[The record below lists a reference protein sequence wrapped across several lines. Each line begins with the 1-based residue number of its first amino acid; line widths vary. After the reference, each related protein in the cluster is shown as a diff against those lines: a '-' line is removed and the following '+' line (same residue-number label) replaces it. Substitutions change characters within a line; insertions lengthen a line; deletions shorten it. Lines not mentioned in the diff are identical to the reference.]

1 MLERFHQLPAAM
13 RELPQWLLWKYINK
27 GEGKKPAKMP
37 FYANGRL
44 RGWPNGKPKDG
55 VATEAQPNV
64 EQGHELDRAALVSFD
79 EAVEALRI
87 NGGMSGLGFAFL
99 PGDDLIGVDIDGAID
114 PETGEVS
121 ELCRTVVGL
130 CDSFTEYS
138 VSGTGLHIILRGETP
153 KFKDDLIGLEVYC
166 GSQFFTCTGRPW
178 LGAPTEVQTCK
189 PHALAAMR
197 LMVDNSLEAQRVKRE
212 AEKLAKALEEAA
224 AAGQVKPRPAPVQQG
239 GPLPGGDFQRV
250 NAMALDRLDV
260 WVPSIFPDA
269 KAHTSPKGRGYRVT
283 SKALGRD
290 LEEDIAITPGGI
302 QDFGT
307 REGKSAI
314 DLAVEYRGM
323 TPREALLWLAGLLG
337 VELSKPRAR
346 QQAHQAEPPELP
358 EEADPAGFDDRPE
371 APPPPLDENPAAPRK
386 RGEGGEAEAKT
397 GQAKPKKRAP
407 LSEFVAGNLEAL
419 RANFAYQYGSEIA
432 WDIPRRKPIKISHL
446 RHSYGNDAVKIWMS
460 SPSRRVVHD
469 EQVAFEPGVDLGP
482 DCINLF
488 AGLAVEPVEGD
499 CSVMLELLTH
509 LCSTSEVTLTDSDGK
524 VTKVL
529 GAAEIVTWVLRWCAL
544 PLQQIGAKLDTAL
557 IFHGP
562 MGTGKNLFFDVIRDM
577 YGEYGV
583 MVGQTEI
590 EDKYNTWLSRRMFI
604 LGDEVV
610 SRQEMYHAKNRL
622 KWIITQRTKIPIRAM
637 HMDTRW
643 ESNHANLAFLS
654 NESQPLAL
662 EDGDR
667 RMCVIYTPTAERSDL
682 YARVGAFIDGGGAA
696 VFLHYLLNLDL
707 GDFNTHTKPPLTNA
721 KRNLIELGY
730 KPAERFMH
738 EWINGYLALPMR
750 VCSSE
755 QLYGCF
761 RRWAEVSGE
770 RFPPKQAEFT
780 EQAKRICNERVELDA
795 EGRVKD
801 PVMIHK
807 VFQLPKALE
816 EGGGRKAVRCW
827 VPRGCENKENRTD
840 GTPMTEGEWAAG
852 CVRDFE
858 ETARK
863 FLRRERFGSDN
874 GDGNGT

>member
-1 MLERFHQLPAAM
+1 MLDLFHQLPVSM
-13 RELPQWLLWKYINK
+13 QVRQQWLVWKFINK
-27 GEGKKPAKMP
+27 GAGKKPAKVP
-37 FYANGRL
+37 FYASGQP

-55 VATEAQPNV
+55 IATEAQPNV
-64 EQGHELDRAALVSFD
+64 DQGHELDRAALVSF
-79 EAVEALRI
+79 EAALEALRI

-99 PGDDLIGVDIDGAID
+99 PGDGLIGVDIDGAID

-121 ELCRTVVGL
+121 DLCRTVVNL
-130 CDSFTEYS
+130 CDSYTEYS
-138 VSGTGLHIILRGETP
+138 VSGHGVHIILAGETP

-166 GSQFFTCTGRPW
+166 SSQFFTCTGRPW
-178 LGAPTEVQTCK
+178 LGAPKEVQFCQ
-189 PHALAAMR
+189 PHALATMKQ
-197 LMVDNSLEAQRVKRE
+197 MVENSLEAQRVERE
-212 AEKLAKALEEAA
+212 AGKLAKALEDAA
-224 AAGQVKPRPAPVQQG
+224 AAGQVKPKRAPMPQG
-239 GPLPGGDFQRV
+239 GAQPGGDFQRV
-250 NAMALDRLDV
+250 NAMALERLDA

-269 KAHTSPKGRGYRVT
+269 KLHTSPKGRGYRVT

-314 DLAVEYRGM
+314 DLAVEFRGM
-323 TPREALLWLAGLLG
+323 TPREAMLWLASLVG
-337 VELSKPRAR
+337 VEVSKPMPRR
-346 QQAHQAEPPELP
+346 DQHRQAEPPD
-358 EEADPAGFDDRPE
+358 ADDGPAGSDVRPE
-371 APPPPLDENPAAPRK
+371 PPPPPLDEKPAAPRK
-386 RGEGGEAEAKT
+386 RGEGDEAEPET
-397 GQAKPKKRAP
+397 GQGKGKKRAP
-407 LSEFVAGNLEAL
+407 MSEFVKDNLDAL

-446 RHSYGNDAVKIWMS
+446 RHSYGGDAVKIWMA
-460 SPSRRVVHD
+460 SPTRRVVQD

-482 DCINLF
+482 DCINLY

-499 CSVMLELLTH
+499 CSVMVELLTH
-509 LCSTSEVTLTDSDGK
+509 LCSTSEVTVTDADGN
-524 VTKVL
+524 VTKSL
-529 GAAEIVTWVLRWCAL
+529 GAPEIVTWVLRWCAL

-557 IFHGP
+557 VFHGP
-562 MGTGKNLFFDVIRDM
+562 MGTGKNLFFDVIRDL

-604 LGDEVV
+604 VGDEVV

-667 RMCVIYTPTAERSDL
+667 RMCVIYTPTAERTDL
-682 YARVGAFIDGGGAA
+682 YARVSAFIDGGGAA
-696 VFLHYLLNLDL
+696 KFLHYLQNLDL
-707 GDFNTHTKPPLTNA
+707 GDFNAHTKPPLTNA

-738 EWINGYLALPMR
+738 EWIKGYLALPMR

-761 RRWAEVSGE
+761 RRWAEASGE

-795 EGRVKD
+795 DGRVKD
-801 PVMIHK
+801 PVMVHK
-807 VFQLPKALE
+807 VFQLPKSME

-840 GTPMTEGEWAAG
+840 GSPMTEGEWAAG

-863 FLRRERFGSDN
+863 FLRRERYGSDDGG
-874 GDGNGT
+874 GDGT